1 MNKKTLIISILA
13 AMVVMIVAAKVIWGS
28 SDGSDAPVE
37 DRYRLAYA
45 VPSNAVVACFL
56 SDASE
61 LSLPVLS
68 SFDFHRDLAGFLKS
82 DAAGSLSEESMAVS
96 LHYSGYLTPL
106 YVFDAGKSD
115 DITEEAAALIGFAQE
130 RGYHAEFVN
139 VSELNPDGPL
149 SSHSVVLVAQTKAQ
163 IRISKSHLK
172 EGRSVM
178 DAVGFLT
185 AAESAP
191 ADVMFFSYEHAK
203 ILFEKAVLRS
213 YYKSRFG
220 NKASSEFSDAASFF
234 KSMAGW
240 GVVALDDRHSYEM
253 FHTYDSGSDFMSV
266 MNHEAPSYS
275 QVSQMLPCYTVFAF
289 TLPMNDAGAYIGR
302 YAEYLESVQ
311 KNGVNQKWQ
320 TRLKKKT
327 GVLPDVMIDRWGVTE
342 VATAAF
348 ECGGELEWVNLLKVE
363 NADTVL
369 LRGTGRKSFGKK
381 PEVYPYAFAESI
393 ASVFGRYFRLED
405 ESHFTYM
412 NGWLITGSRR
422 AVEEYVGGM
431 ALAYDLKTYMS
442 DAEKEDMLA
451 EKPATAV
458 AYLNAPKGNAW
469 FNGLVGKE
477 LCGVYDAL
485 KGDAGYAPLM
495 MHVYADGQTMH
506 TDMSCPQLEH
516 VRSRAPKFNRDTV
529 VTVPAG
535 PFSVMNSVT
544 GRTNLFYQR
553 ANGAISLKEDDGKGI
568 WGVPFKKKLSGR
580 AVNVDYHGNGNLQI
594 LFGAG
599 SELYIIDMSGRFV
612 GGFPVGLGKDILLGP
627 DVYDF
632 NGDNSYSVLVLHKD
646 NTVEMYDLR
655 GQKPQSWKGIVPP
668 VNNTIKSLPERLT
681 VGDKDVWVV
690 RTSMQTL
697 IYPFEGGSPLNSLE
711 GDKMILPT
719 AEIQVKNET
728 TLEGRCY
735 DGKTR
740 TVKIK

>member
-13 AMVVMIVAAKVIWGS
+13 AMVVMIVAAKIILGRGAD
-28 SDGSDAPVE
+28 SDVPVE
-37 DRYRLAYA
+37 ERYSLAYA

-56 SDASE
+56 SESSE

-68 SFDFHRDLAGFLKS
+68 SFDLHRDLMEFLES
-82 DAAGSLSEESMAVS
+82 DAAGRLKKANMAVS
-96 LHYSGYLTPL
+96 LHYSGSLTPL
-106 YVFDAGKSD
+106 YVFDAGRSD
-115 DITEEAAALIGFAQE
+115 EITEDAAALIGFARE
-130 RGYHAEFVN
+130 HDYEAEFVN
-139 VSELNPDGPL
+139 VSDLMQDGPL
-149 SSHSVVLVAQTKAQ
+149 SSRSVVLMAKTNAQ
-163 IRISKSHLK
+163 IRISKNHMK

-178 DAVGFLT
+178 DVDGFME
-185 AAESAP
+185 AAAGAP
-191 ADVMFFSYEHAK
+191 ADVLFFSYENAK
-203 ILFEKAVLRS
+203 VLFEKAVLRS
-213 YYKSRFG
+213 YFRDRFSA
-220 NKASSEFSDAASFF
+220 NASSEYSDAASFF
-234 KSMAGW
+234 KNMAIW
-240 GVVALDDRHSYEM
+240 GVMSLNEELSYDVRNV
-253 FHTYDSGSDFMSV
+253 YDPASDFMSV
-266 MNHEAPSYS
+266 MNHKSPSYS
-275 QVSQMLPCYTVFAF
+275 QVSQMLPCYTRFAF
-289 TLPMNDAGAYIGR
+289 SLPMNDADAYLGN

-311 KNGVNQKWQ
+311 KKGTYQQWHNK
-320 TRLKKKT
+320 LKKKT
-327 GVLPDVMIDRWGVTE
+327 KVSPDAMIGRWGVTE

-348 ECGGELEWVNLLKVE
+348 ECGGDLEWINLLKVDV
-363 NADTVL
+363 ADTVL
-369 LRGTGRKSFGKK
+369 LRGTGEKAFGKTPK
-381 PEVYPYAFAESI
+381 VYPYAFAESI
-393 ASVFGRYFRLED
+393 ASVFGKYFRLED

-412 NGWLITGSRR
+412 NGWLVIGSRR
-422 AVEEYVGGM
+422 AIEEYVGGM

-442 DAEKEDMLA
+442 DAEEDDLMA
-451 EKPATAV
+451 EKPTTAV
-458 AYLNAPKGNAW
+458 AYLNVPKGDKWLKSIA
-469 FNGLVGKE
+469 GKE
-477 LCGVYDAL
+477 LCAVYETL
-485 KGDAGYAPLM
+485 KGDAGYSPLLM
-495 MHVYADGQTMH
+495 YVYADGQDVH
-506 TDMSCPQLEH
+506 AQMSCHRLEH
-516 VRSRAPKFNRDTV
+516 VRSRAPKFNRDTI

-535 PFSVMNSVT
+535 PFSVKNSGT

-553 ANGAISLKEDDGKGI
+553 ANGAISLKEEDGKGI
-568 WGVPFKKKLSGR
+568 WGVPFKKKLCGT
-580 AVNVDYHGNGNLQI
+580 AHNIDYHGNGNLQI

-599 SELYIIDMSGRFV
+599 SELYIIDRSGRFV

-711 GDKMILPT
+711 GDKMILPS
-719 AEIQVKNET
+719 ADIKVKNEV

>member
-1 MNKKTLIISILA
+1 MNKKALIISILA
-13 AMVVMIVAAKVIWGS
+13 AMVVMIVAAKVILGRGED
-28 SDGSDAPVE
+28 SDVPVE
-37 DRYRLAYA
+37 ERYSLAYA

-61 LSLPVLS
+61 LSQPILS
-68 SFDFHRDLAGFLKS
+68 SFGFHRDLTGFLES
-82 DAAGSLSEESMAVS
+82 DAAGRLAKANMAVS
-96 LHYSGYLTPL
+96 LHYSGSLTPL
-106 YVFDAGKSD
+106 YVFDAGRSD
-115 DITEEAAALIGFAQE
+115 EVTEDAAALMEFAQE

-139 VSELNPDGPL
+139 VSDLIEEGPL
-149 SSHSVVLVAQTKAQ
+149 SSRSLVLLAQTNAQ

-178 DAVGFLT
+178 DAVGFVE
-185 AAESAP
+185 AAGSAP

-213 YYKSRFG
+213 YYKSRFS
-220 NKASSEFSDAASFF
+220 NKASSEYSDAASFF

-240 GVVALDDRHSYEM
+240 GVMALDEDSSYDM
-253 FHTYDSGSDFMSV
+253 FHVYDSDSDFMSV
-266 MNHEAPSYS
+266 MNHDAPSYS
-275 QVSQMLPCYTVFAF
+275 QVSQMLPCYTMFAF
-289 TLPMNDAGAYIGR
+289 SLPMNDSDAYLGR
-302 YAEYLESVQ
+302 YADYLGSVQ
-311 KNGVNQKWQ
+311 KNGVNQQWQ

-327 GVLPDVMIDRWGVTE
+327 GVSPDAMIGKWGVTE

-363 NADTVL
+363 NTDTVL
-369 LRGTGRKSFGKK
+369 LRGTGKKSFGKK

-412 NGWLITGSRR
+412 DGWLITGSRK

-451 EKPATAV
+451 ERPATAV
-458 AYLNAPKGNAW
+458 AYLNVPQDNSWLK
-469 FNGLVGKE
+469 GLVGKE
-477 LCGVYDAL
+477 LCAAYDAL
-485 KGDAGYAPLM
+485 KGDAEYSPLL
-495 MHVYADGQTMH
+495 MHVYAADQTIH
-506 TDMSCPQLEH
+506 TDLSCPQLEH
-516 VRSRAPKFNRDTV
+516 VRSRAPKFNRDTI

-535 PFSVMNSVT
+535 PFSVTNSGT

-553 ANGAISLKEDDGKGI
+553 ANGAISLKEEDGKGI
-568 WGVPFKKKLSGR
+568 WGVPFKKKLCGR

-599 SELYIIDMSGRFV
+599 SQLYLIDRSGRFV
-612 GGFPVGLGKDILLGP
+612 GGFPVDLGKDILLGP

-668 VNNTIKSLPERLT
+668 VNNTVKSLPERLT
-681 VGDKDVWVV
+681 VGDKTVWVV

-697 IYPFEGGSPLNSLE
+697 IYPFEGGSPLNLLE

-728 TLEGRCY
+728 TLEARCY